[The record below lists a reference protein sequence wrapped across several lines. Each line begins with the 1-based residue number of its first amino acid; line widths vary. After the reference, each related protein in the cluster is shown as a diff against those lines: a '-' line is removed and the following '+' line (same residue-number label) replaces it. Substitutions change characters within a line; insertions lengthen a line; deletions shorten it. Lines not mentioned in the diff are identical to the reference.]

1 MACAGG
7 WFEYRVGEIIP
18 KTVEYPRVDFEK
30 TSDVQILRDK
40 DILVGIL
47 KISSKAIIVADDAG
61 RILMFSAGA
70 EAIFGYR
77 AEEILGRSIARL
89 IPPRFRVA
97 HTRHVAQFAGGPGDS
112 RVMGDRSPI
121 SALRKSGEEFPVEAS
136 LSKLQTADGLIFT
149 TIVRDI
155 TERRRAEEAVARSER
170 RLTVALE
177 NASLHVFE
185 MDYRART
192 LLKTGAEDTFFDRAV
207 TFDDL
212 RQDIWFGVRPDYRSQ
227 AESAW
232 RRHMETGAGFRIETP
247 MNRADGREV
256 WGLLT
261 AELIED
267 ENGRPLRL
275 IGALQD
281 ITNRRRAEAAIV
293 EAAAAADAANIA
305 KSAFL
310 ATMSH
315 EIRTPLNGILG
326 MAQAMA
332 NDELSPAQE
341 ERLDVVRQSGEA
353 LLAILNDVLDL
364 SKIEAGKLDLEAIH
378 FDLGELVRGVQAA
391 FASLATKKGL
401 SLVFDIGPAEGV
413 YLGDP
418 TRVRQILYNLISN
431 ALKFTETGE
440 VRVSAARQDGAVR
453 LAVADTG
460 IGMTPEALS
469 HLFSA
474 FVQADKTTT
483 RRFGGTGLGLAI
495 SRELAELMGGSIQA
509 KSAPGRGA
517 TFEVLLP
524 LRRTDAQIVDSA
536 RREGAVVISPDLER
550 IRLLAAEDNPTNQLV
565 LKTLLDQVG
574 IQPMFVANG
583 LQAVAAWEAGD
594 FDVILMDVQMPEL
607 DGPGATEIIRRKE
620 VGSGRRRTPIIG
632 LTANAMSHQVEQYLA
647 VGMDGVVTKPIDIT
661 KLFEALAAVV

>member
-1 MACAGG
+1 M
-7 WFEYRVGEIIP
+7 
-18 KTVEYPRVDFEK
+18 VEYPRVVFEQMDDMK
-30 TSDVQILRDK
+30 TLRDK
-40 DILVGIL
+40 DILVGLL
-47 KISSKAIIVADDAG
+47 KISSEAIIVADDAG
-61 RILMFSAGA
+61 RILMFSSGA

-77 AEEILGRSIARL
+77 SDEILGQSIERL
-89 IPPRFRVA
+89 IPARLRVA
-97 HTRHVAQFAGGPGDS
+97 HQRHVAQFAEGPGDS
-112 RVMGDRSPI
+112 RVMGDRGPI
-121 SALRKSGEEFPVEAS
+121 SALRKSGEEFSVEAS

-155 TERRRAEEAVARSER
+155 TERRHAEEAVARSER

-177 NASLHVFE
+177 NARLHVFE

-192 LLKTGAEDTFFDRAV
+192 LLKAGAEDSFFDQAV

-212 RQDIWFGVRPDYRSQ
+212 WENVWFGVRPDYRPQ
-227 AESAW
+227 AEDAW
-232 RRHMETGAGFRIETP
+232 RRHRETGAGFRIETP
-247 MNRADGREV
+247 VNRADGREV
-256 WGLLT
+256 WALLT

-267 ENGRPLRL
+267 EHGRPRRL

-281 ITNRRRAEAAIV
+281 ITSRRRAEAAMV
-293 EAAAAADAANIA
+293 EAAGAAEAANIA

-332 NDELSPAQE
+332 NDALSPVQAD
-341 ERLDVVRQSGEA
+341 RLDVVRQSGEA

-364 SKIEAGKLDLEAIH
+364 SKIEAGKLDLEEID
-378 FDLGELVRGVQAA
+378 FDLGDLVHGAQAA
-391 FASLATKKGL
+391 FTSLANKKGL
-401 SLVFDIGPAEGV
+401 SFALDIGPAEGV
-413 YLGDP
+413 YRGDP

-440 VRVSAARQDGAVR
+440 VRVSASHQDGALR

-460 IGMTPEALS
+460 IGMTTEVLS
-469 HLFSA
+469 NLFNA
-474 FVQADKTTT
+474 FVQADATTT

-509 KSAPGRGA
+509 RSAPDRGT
-517 TFEVLLP
+517 TFEVSLP
-524 LRRTDAQIVDSA
+524 LRRTDALIVEKA
-536 RREGAVVISPDLER
+536 RVEGPVAISPDLKR

-565 LKTLLDQVG
+565 LKTLLHQVG

-583 LQAVAAWEAGD
+583 LQAVEAWEAGE

-620 VGSGRRRTPIIG
+620 AGSGRLRTPIIG
-632 LTANAMSHQVEQYLA
+632 LTANAMSHQIEQYLT
-647 VGMDGVVTKPIDIT
+647 VGMDCVVTKPIDIT
-661 KLFEALAAVV
+661 KLFEALDAVV